1 VDILTVVAA
10 VSLAAWLY
18 LVFWRGGFWRA
29 DQRLEAPPAYHGDRP
44 GAVMPGVVIV
54 VPARDEAPVIGRTV
68 AALLAQDYPGDI
80 ALTMIDDR
88 SSDGTA
94 DVARAAAQGD
104 DRLHIIGG
112 KPLPAGWVG
121 KMWALSQGLAR
132 ATEILPEVRYFLFTD
147 ADIDHDPGV
156 LRALVAKAE
165 TERLDQV
172 SLMAWL
178 RCETAWERLLIPA
191 FVFFFQKLYPFP
203 WVNDP
208 CRKLAAAAGGC
219 VLLRRDALDRAGGIA
234 AIKGALIDD
243 CALARVIKPGGAI
256 WLGLTT
262 MTRSHRPYA
271 ALGDIW
277 NMVARSAYT
286 QLHHSPWLLAGTVVG
301 MVVIYLAPSAA
312 LISGVVTGHGALI
325 ALGAAALLLIAGAY
339 GPTLGLYN
347 RPRIAAVLLP
357 VAGFLYTLM
366 TVDSAVRH
374 WRGRGGEWKGRV
386 QAKN

>member
-1 VDILTVVAA
+1 MEILTVLAA
-10 VSLAAWLY
+10 VSLAVWLY
-18 LVFWRGGFWRA
+18 LVFLHGGFWRA
-29 DQRLEAPPAYHGDRP
+29 DQRLDASPAYDGDWS
-44 GAVMPGVVIV
+44 GVVMV
-54 VPARDEAPVIGRTV
+54 VPARNEAPVIGRTV

-80 ALTMIDDR
+80 ALIMVDDR
-88 SSDGTA
+88 SGDGTTDA
-94 DVARAAAQGD
+94 AQAAAEGD
-104 DRLHIIGG
+104 DRLHILGG
-112 KPLPAGWVG
+112 EPLPAGWAG
-121 KMWALSQGLAR
+121 KMWALSQGVAR
-132 ATEILPEVRYFLFTD
+132 ACEILPEARYFLFTD

-165 TERLDQV
+165 NERLDQV

-208 CRKLAAAAGGC
+208 RRKLAAAAGGC
-219 VLLRRDALDRAGGIA
+219 VLLRRHALDRAGGIA

-243 CALARVIKPGGAI
+243 CALARMIKPGGAI

-262 MTRSHRPYA
+262 MTRSHRPYVG
-271 ALGDIW
+271 LRDIW

-286 QLHHSPWLLAGTVVG
+286 QLHHSPWLLVGTVGG
-301 MVVIYLAPSAA
+301 MVVIYLAPPAA
-312 LISGVVTGHGALI
+312 LIWGVVTGHGGLI
-325 ALGAAALLLIAGAY
+325 ALGVAAWLIMAGAY
-339 GPTLGLYN
+339 GPTLALYN

-357 VAGFLYTLM
+357 VSGFLYTLM

-386 QAKN
+386 QATN